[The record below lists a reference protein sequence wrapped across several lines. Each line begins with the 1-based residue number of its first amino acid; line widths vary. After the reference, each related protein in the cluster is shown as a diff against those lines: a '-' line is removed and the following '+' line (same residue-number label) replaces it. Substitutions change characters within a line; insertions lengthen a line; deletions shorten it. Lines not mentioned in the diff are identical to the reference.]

1 MLVGLTERELADALP
16 VPVLELAPDW
26 LAPWAEMVSAEP
38 ARPTE
43 LRAVLAGSVPRP
55 RPPEPPD
62 SAESARSPQS
72 QPTPRQRV
80 DRFRQQASPAAFELA
95 VALAT
100 APLTWPVLRLVLDMV
115 PAAGRRHLS
124 AILGSGVLAPV
135 LEPRGDFRQAHRS
148 GTGIAL
154 EFADGVREELLA
166 YGERA
171 SALQVPRASAGALG
185 AEVDA
190 LREIDR
196 VLASERPEEVG
207 IPVVAEAN
215 RPFLAVEQTVL
226 ASVAGRFTRRSRR
239 LGDLLGAGP
248 GRETAQQPI
257 SLAIT
262 TASVRDTTMGSEI
275 RDGHPPAPR
284 PASDSAI
291 PPGRAMNPG
300 SDTRGGGELVT
311 SSTATAPERTTRSRT
326 VVPAVLGG
334 AVPQRNPHFTG
345 RDDSLRELHQRL
357 GDGTTAVL
365 PEALYGMGGVGK
377 SQLAVEYVY
386 RYQSEYELIW
396 WIPAERS
403 AQIVQ
408 TLAGLAPSLRL
419 DAGLEANTV
428 VPAVR
433 EALRIG
439 QPYRRWLLV
448 FDNAE
453 DPSRVAEYFPNPG
466 AEGHVLVTSRDSRWA
481 AVARPL
487 EVAVFARFESRALLQ
502 RRDDTLTDDDAD
514 RLAQAL
520 GDLPLAIDQA
530 ATWRVETGMPV
541 NE

>member
-1 MLVGLTERELADALP
+1 M
-16 VPVLELAPDW
+16 
-26 LAPWAEMVSAEP
+26 
-38 ARPTE
+38 
-43 LRAVLAGSVPRP
+43 
-55 RPPEPPD
+55 
-62 SAESARSPQS
+62 
-72 QPTPRQRV
+72 
-80 DRFRQQASPAAFELA
+80 
-95 VALAT
+95 
-100 APLTWPVLRLVLDMV
+100 
-115 PAAGRRHLS
+115 
-124 AILGSGVLAPV
+124 
-135 LEPRGDFRQAHRS
+135 
-148 GTGIAL
+148 
-154 EFADGVREELLA
+154 
-166 YGERA
+166 
-171 SALQVPRASAGALG
+171 
-185 AEVDA
+185 
-190 LREIDR
+190 
-196 VLASERPEEVG
+196 
-207 IPVVAEAN
+207 
-215 RPFLAVEQTVL
+215 
-226 ASVAGRFTRRSRR
+226 
-239 LGDLLGAGP
+239 
-248 GRETAQQPI
+248 
-257 SLAIT
+257 
-262 TASVRDTTMGSEI
+262 
-275 RDGHPPAPR
+275 
-284 PASDSAI
+284 
-291 PPGRAMNPG
+291 
-300 SDTRGGGELVT
+300 
-311 SSTATAPERTTRSRT
+311 
-326 VVPAVLGG
+326 PAVLGG